1 MTTNRVRL
9 VARIVPVCL
18 LAALLGCS
26 ARRTGA
32 DTATVP
38 QPDGRDAA
46 PAETGPTVAV
56 DSATTADTSATPP
69 ADVAVPADASAV
81 PVETSVAA
89 PGDAGAADASP
100 VVVRWNVSTLWGGER
115 IEISA
120 GGQVLYVVLAG
131 PGSPGGREQ
140 EYRGTA
146 TPAEMEG
153 LRKTFDDNDV
163 CDIESERETGIP
175 DEGHP
180 TLQVSFP
187 GMECTI
193 SLWDGEWLE
202 RDKPRACQEALHAI
216 ARRFVPAS

>member
-9 VARIVPVCL
+9 VARIAPVCL

-38 QPDGRDAA
+38 QPDGHDAV
-46 PAETGPTVAV
+46 PAETGPTAAA
-56 DSATTADTSATPP
+56 DSATAADTSASPP
-69 ADVAVPADASAV
+69 EDAAAPADASSTA
-81 PVETSVAA
+81 PVETSSAA
-89 PGDAGAADASP
+89 PGDAGAAVASP
-100 VVVRWNVSTLWGGER
+100 VVVRWGVATLWGGER

-120 GGQVLYVVLAG
+120 DGQVLYVVLAG

-153 LRKTFDDNDV
+153 LRKTF
-163 CDIESERETGIP
+163 ETGIP

-202 RDKPRACQEALHAI
+202 RDEPRACQEALHAI